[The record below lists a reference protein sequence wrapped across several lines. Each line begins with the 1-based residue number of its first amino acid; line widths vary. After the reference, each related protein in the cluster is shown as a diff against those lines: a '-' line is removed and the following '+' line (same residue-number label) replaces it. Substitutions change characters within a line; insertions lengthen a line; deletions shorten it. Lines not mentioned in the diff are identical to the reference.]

1 VQYAQD
7 KKLPPEQ
14 VQADLA
20 LMVKGDLPE
29 SANII
34 KAILENNPGSDTVIL
49 AEQIHTLTTTKG
61 PDGKEVVNVEANLIA
76 HAQAGKNAVEN
87 NWLSDSDI
95 TSFVEKYANAK
106 TDEERDQYVTDLKK
120 LDAEKQDKALAT
132 AISIRDQKTELKKLK
147 VLQALLDCNKKCQQL
162 VAYSISEL
170 EPVANNTELHRNN
183 INKAVLAG
191 VIFGLTVEKPAAN
204 NPISRLTK
212 EQQELINRAEFTT
225 TAKGIQNPFPRDL
238 NEKIIWNQIRAN
250 PSSAGVPLKGMN
262 KDPRFPKY
270 AGFQKMEAKKK
281 LSNDSTITVHYQYNS
296 MTNKAYDMK
305 ITTPQRDV
313 SDPAKVID
321 SIKDAIK

>member
-1 VQYAQD
+1 MQYAQD

-76 HAQAGKNAVEN
+76 HAVAGAQVGKNAVEN

-106 TDEERDQYVTDLKK
+106 SDEERDQYVTDLKK

-147 VLQALLDCNKKCQQL
+147 VLQAFLDCNKKCQQL
-162 VAYSISEL
+162 IAYSISEL

-183 INKAVLAG
+183 ISKAVLAG

-204 NPISRLTK
+204 NPI
-212 EQQELINRAEFTT
+212 
-225 TAKGIQNPFPRDL
+225 
-238 NEKIIWNQIRAN
+238 
-250 PSSAGVPLKGMN
+250 
-262 KDPRFPKY
+262 
-270 AGFQKMEAKKK
+270 
-281 LSNDSTITVHYQYNS
+281 
-296 MTNKAYDMK
+296 
-305 ITTPQRDV
+305 
-313 SDPAKVID
+313 
-321 SIKDAIK
+321 